1 MQMTAE
7 DCQNLAARLAEFP
20 TMEEKVSR
28 FNRFTGRRAADAPGE
43 SALCYDFL
51 ETLLGSRAP
60 ASREIAAV
68 MCLGLTAGLPSPAEP
83 PPAKATKERSKQI
96 LSAIRSSRDPSY
108 GGNVLPMIRSYMQ
121 WNDEDR
127 SLTFYGLI
135 SLLKSR
141 NVSEREAG
149 RTACLGFLVFACG
162 TEGGLEEARSP
173 SERNSDV

>member
-7 DCQNLAARLAEFP
+7 KCQDLAARLAEGS
-20 TMEEKVSR
+20 TMGEKVAR
-28 FNRFTGRRAADAPGE
+28 FNSFTGGRAADAPGE

-51 ETLLGSRAP
+51 ETLLGSRVP

-83 PPAKATKERSKQI
+83 PPAKVARERSRQI
-96 LSAIRSSRDPSY
+96 LGSIRSSRDPSY
-108 GGNVLPMIRSYMQ
+108 GGNILPMIRSYVQ
-121 WNDEDR
+121 GNDEDR

-141 NVSEREAG
+141 TASEREAG

-162 TEGGLEEARSP
+162 QNRGWP
-173 SERNSDV
+173 